1 MCGIGGVVRTSPMT
15 DERSSAQLLSMAQ
28 ALAHRGPDDE
38 GVWLDAAAGIGLC
51 HRRLSIID
59 ISPLGHQPMRSA
71 SGRFVITYNGEIYN
85 FRELRAQLAA
95 AGHSF
100 RGTSDTEVLLA
111 GIEEWGVIGALRRIV
126 GMFAFG
132 VWDQRE
138 RTLWLARD
146 RFGEKPLYYAQ
157 LDTSVSDGERS
168 GPQIAFASELKALY
182 RHGAWK
188 GDVDRNA
195 LALFLRHGFIP
206 APHTI
211 FKAVR
216 KVLPGHTLEVRVKG
230 NELSV
235 REHRYW
241 QLTDSAAGP
250 VPDRADIPALLDR
263 VHDELLGAVRRQMVA
278 DVPVGAFL
286 SGGIDSS
293 LVVAMM
299 QQVSSRPVRTFTI
312 GFEREEFNEA
322 PHARRVATHLGT
334 QHTEHIVS
342 AAETLEVIPRLAR
355 IYDEPFADSSQIPT
369 LLVCGLARREVT
381 VALTGDAGDEL
392 FGGYS
397 RYLEALGKWQKMR
410 TGLPALRSRAARALG
425 VMPLWALDVIGS
437 SAWVASRMRG
447 QRKVSDRIRERT
459 QVWGAR
465 SLPELYRAML
475 SFWQPPARYV
485 IGATELQP
493 PAHAA
498 GIDGLAHMMYADMCE
513 YLPDDI
519 LVKVDR
525 AAMSVS
531 LETRVPLL
539 DVGVAELA
547 WSIPTHVHVKD
558 GRGKWVLRQLLAR
571 YLPRELFE
579 RPKQGFAVPIAGW
592 LRHELKDWAAE
603 LLDPA
608 RLRRESYFEVEPI
621 QRRWRQHLSGAMN
634 WSSHLWQIL
643 MFESWLDELRAPLPH
658 RSTIASVQTASRE
671 LSPAGV

>member
-1 MCGIGGVVRTSPMT
+1 MCGIAGIVGTLPLTAEAAWGELS
-15 DERSSAQLLSMAQ
+15 SMAN

-38 GVWLDAAAGIGLC
+38 GVWLDAAAGVGLC
-51 HRRLSIID
+51 HRRLAIID
-59 ISPLGHQPMRSA
+59 TSPLGHQPMKSV
-71 SGRFVITYNGEIYN
+71 SGRFVITFNGEIYN
-85 FRELRAQLAA
+85 FRELHAQLAA

-100 RGTSDTEVLLA
+100 SGSSDTEVLLA
-111 GIEEWGVIGALRRIV
+111 SIEEWGILGALQRSI

-157 LDTSVSDGERS
+157 LGASMHDGGRS
-168 GPQIAFASELKALY
+168 GPLVAFASELKALR
-182 RHGAWK
+182 RHGAWND
-188 GDVDRNA
+188 DVDRNA

-211 FKAVR
+211 FKRVR
-216 KVLPGHTLEVRVKG
+216 KVPPACALEVRVTDG
-230 NELSV
+230 VPRL
-235 REHRYW
+235 REHNYW
-241 QLTDSAAGP
+241 QLMTDSAGGAL
-250 VPDRADIPALLDR
+250 PDQDEIPSLLDQ
-263 VHDELLGAVRRQMVA
+263 VHDALSMAVRRQMVA

-293 LVVAMM
+293 LIVALM
-299 QQVSSRPVRTFTI
+299 QRSSSRPVRTFTL
-312 GFEREEFNEA
+312 GFDAEEFNEA
-322 PHARRVATHLGT
+322 PYARQVAAHLGT
-334 QHTEHIVS
+334 QHTEHIVT
-342 AAETLEVIPRLAR
+342 AAETLQVIPRLAR

-369 LLVCGLARREVT
+369 FLVCALARREVT
-381 VALTGDAGDEL
+381 VALTGDGGDEL

-397 RYLEALGKWQKMR
+397 RYLEALGKWRKMQ
-410 TGLPALRSRAARALG
+410 TAPPALRSGAARALE
-425 VMPLWALDVIGS
+425 VMPLWALSAVAS

-447 QRKVSDRIRERT
+447 QRRVPDRIRERAY
-459 QVWGAR
+459 VWGAS
-465 SLPELYRAML
+465 SLPELYRAMM
-475 SFWQPPARYV
+475 SYWQPPAQYV
-485 IGATELQP
+485 IGATEPGL
-493 PAHAA
+493 PAHAECMD
-498 GIDGLAHMMYADMCE
+498 GIAHMMYADTCE

-539 DVGVAELA
+539 DVGVAEAA
-547 WSIPTHVHVKD
+547 WRIPTQVHVKD

-571 YLPRELFE
+571 YLPSEMFE
-579 RPKQGFAVPIAGW
+579 RPKQGFAIPIASW

-608 RLRRESYFEVEPI
+608 RLRREGYFEVEPV

-634 WSSHLWQIL
+634 WSAHLWAIL
-643 MFESWLDELRAPLPH
+643 MFQSWLDEQH
-658 RSTIASVQTASRE
+658 TS
-671 LSPAGV
+671 LSPRSLSA